1 MYLSPDGASNFGI
14 QKKGEHMFM
23 ILFRMLH
30 DISKIP
36 KYPTKKV
43 VANVVELGPD
53 SLGPGH
59 LQRLRSSLACR
70 RSFDFL
76 TL

>member
-1 MYLSPDGASNFGI
+1 MLQPETRIYPQMGLQTLEFK
-14 QKKGEHMFM
+14 KKGAYMFM

-59 LQRLRSSLACR
+59 LQRLLSS
-70 RSFDFL
+70 
-76 TL
+76 